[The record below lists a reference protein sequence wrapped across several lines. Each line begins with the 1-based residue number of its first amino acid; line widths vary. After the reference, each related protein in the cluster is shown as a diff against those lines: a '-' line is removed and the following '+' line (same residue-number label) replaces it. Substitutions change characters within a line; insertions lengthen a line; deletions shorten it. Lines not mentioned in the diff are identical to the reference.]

1 MGRGGFDDD
10 DCGSVKMMVGG
21 GCFCMVLIASA
32 IMVGCS
38 FGVLD
43 PTQFALDYDTVN
55 FQIADDTLYTGGRH
69 FIGLG
74 HKFIVFPNT
83 LQTVRMGSASSEE
96 GGDGETVKTSSLLAR
111 TEDGLQVTLDIS
123 FQYRL
128 TPDLEQIIK
137 LYSDF
142 QDNYRPA
149 YVRIAR
155 NVLRDVASEFQA
167 FQYFYN
173 RTVVGAKMREVL
185 NQALANHSAIVQ
197 AFQLLNVE
205 LPTRFS
211 AAIEATEVA
220 RQAIENARYQQ
231 DVARTEANTRVEE
244 AKRQALIIALE
255 ANANAES
262 TTLQARGP
270 CLTCMCMR
278 MGM

>member
-1 MGRGGFDDD
+1 M
-10 DCGSVKMMVGG
+10 KMMVGG

-142 QDNYRPA
+142 QDNYRPV

-155 NVLRDVASEFQA
+155 NVLRDLS
-167 FQYFYN
+167 
-173 RTVVGAKMREVL
+173 
-185 NQALANHSAIVQ
+185 
-197 AFQLLNVE
+197 
-205 LPTRFS
+205 
-211 AAIEATEVA
+211 
-220 RQAIENARYQQ
+220 
-231 DVARTEANTRVEE
+231 
-244 AKRQALIIALE
+244 LIHI
-255 ANANAES
+255 
-262 TTLQARGP
+262 
-270 CLTCMCMR
+270 
-278 MGM
+278 

>member
-1 MGRGGFDDD
+1 MVQDNDDGCD
-10 DCGSVKMMVGG
+10 GVKVKVGG
-21 GCFCMVLIASA
+21 CCCCTVLIASA

-55 FQIADDTLYTGGRH
+55 FQIADGVLYTGGRH

-74 HKFIVFPNT
+74 HQFIIFPNT
-83 LQTVRMGSASSEE
+83 LQTVRMGSVSAGE
-96 GGDGETVKTSSLLAR
+96 GSDGETVKTSSLLAR

-128 TPDLEQIIK
+128 TADLEQIIK

-211 AAIEATEVA
+211 SAIEGTEVA

-255 ANANAES
+255 ANATAQS

-270 CLTCMCMR
+270 CLHTCMCM
-278 MGM
+278 

>member
-1 MGRGGFDDD
+1 MARDDD
-10 DCGSVKMMVGG
+10 DGLKMKVGV
-21 GCFCMVLIASA
+21 GCCCMVLIASA

-55 FQIADDTLYTGGRH
+55 FQIADGVLYTGGRH

-74 HKFIVFPNT
+74 HQFIIFPNT
-83 LQTVRMGSASSEE
+83 LQTVRMGAVSAGE
-96 GGDGETVKTSSLLAR
+96 GSDGETVKTSSLMAR

-128 TPDLEQIIK
+128 TADLEQIIK

-211 AAIEATEVA
+211 SAIEATEVA

-255 ANANAES
+255 ANATAQS

-270 CLTCMCMR
+270 CLHTCMCM
-278 MGM
+278 